1 MNQDLIAKI
10 RTAIGDYPLMLGV
23 MGILALMIMPLPP
36 VLLDLLLAINVTT
49 GVLILMTSIYVM
61 KPLDFSVFPALL
73 LVTTLFRL
81 GLNVASTRLILLGAA
96 EGKAEAGN
104 IIETFGEFVVGGN
117 LFVGVIVFLI
127 LVLINFMVIT
137 KGSGRIAEVAARFT
151 LDALPG
157 KQMSIDGELANG
169 ALSESEAKRKREE
182 VQREADF
189 YGAMDGASKFVRGDA
204 IAGLLI
210 TAINIVGGLLI
221 GVTQGGLSFGEA
233 GAAYAV
239 LTVGDGLVS
248 QIPALLIST
257 AAGIIVTRAASAQR
271 LSEELNA
278 QLISDDRVLYG
289 AAVMLVLLG
298 LIPGMPFLIFA
309 ALGTGCFMLARRVGA
324 TRREREQAKA
334 DSEKEAEVVAEPD
347 TLSARDAI
355 QTEQL
360 TLEIGYELIKLVDE
374 SRGGHLVA
382 KLFQLRKNF
391 AKDYGLVVPPIHIRD
406 NLELAPGGYR
416 ILLKGNPI
424 GSGVLQGSC
433 LLAIEPGEVFE
444 QIPGK
449 RTQDPTFGLPALWIQ
464 PDDRWRAE
472 SAGYTVVELDAV
484 LATHATEIVRTNCH
498 ELLTWAELHDRLD
511 ALRELEPQ
519 LVDAVIPAMFKPG
532 DVLDVMRRL
541 LKEGISIRDMRT
553 ILEAMSERA
562 GQQLPLAQITE
573 HVRSRLA
580 AQISAQYTSFDGQ
593 LYAVVL
599 ARQLEDRLRQC
610 MVTQGGEAI
619 LACDLNTAQHL
630 FGELEQS
637 LSQFAARDAEP
648 TILSPPDLRAP
659 LFAFLSQFFPNV
671 RVISHKDLMRDV
683 QLLSLGELQL
693 AA

>member
-1 MNQDLIAKI
+1 MNNDLITRI
-10 RTAIGDYPLMLGV
+10 RVMVGDYPLMLGV

-36 VLLDLLLAINVTT
+36 MLLDLLLAVNVTA
-49 GVLILMTSIYVM
+49 GVMILMTSIYVL

-117 LFVGVIVFLI
+117 VFVGVIVFLI

-169 ALSESEAKRKREE
+169 ALSESEAKKKREE

-210 TAINIVGGLLI
+210 TGINIIGGLLI

-257 AAGIIVTRAASAQR
+257 AAGIIVTRAASSQR
-271 LSEELNA
+271 LSEELNS
-278 QLISDDRVLYG
+278 QLISDERVLYG
-289 AAVMLVLLG
+289 VAVVLVLMG

-309 ALGTGCFMLARRVGA
+309 SIGTGAFFLARKVSADKANAEEVEETEG
-324 TRREREQAKA
+324 EEEVQESEQ
-334 DSEKEAEVVAEPD
+334 

-355 QTEQL
+355 QVEQL

-382 KLFQLRKNF
+382 KLFQMRKNF
-391 AKDYGLVVPPIHIRD
+391 AQELGIVVPPIHIRD

-424 GSGVLQGSC
+424 GAGMLQGSC
-433 LLAIEPGEVFE
+433 LLAIEPGDVYDTV
-444 QIPGK
+444 PGK
-449 RTQDPTFGLPALWIQ
+449 KTTDPTFGLPALWIS
-464 PDDRWRAE
+464 PDDRWKAE

-484 LATHATEIVRTNCH
+484 LATHATEIVRASSH
-498 ELLTWAELHDRLD
+498 ELVSWSELHERLE
-511 ALRELEPQ
+511 ALKEVEPQ

-532 DVLDVMRRL
+532 DILEVMRRL
-541 LKEGISIRDMRT
+541 LREGVSIRDIRT

-562 GQQLPLAQITE
+562 GQQISMAQITE
-573 HVRSRLA
+573 HVRSRLS
-580 AQISAQYTSFDGQ
+580 AQISAQYTSHDGQ

-610 MVTQGGEAI
+610 MVNQGGESV

-637 LSQFAARDAEP
+637 LSQFVARDAEP

-659 LFAFLSQFFPNV
+659 LYAFLSQFFPNV
-671 RVISHKDLMRDV
+671 RVISHKDLIRDV

-693 AA
+693 GA

>member
-1 MNQDLIAKI
+1 MNNDLITRI
-10 RTAIGDYPLMLGV
+10 RVMVGDYPLMLGV

-36 VLLDLLLAINVTT
+36 MLLDLLLAVNVTA
-49 GVLILMTSIYVM
+49 GVMILMTSIYVL

-117 LFVGVIVFLI
+117 VFVGVIVFLI

-169 ALSESEAKRKREE
+169 ALSESEAKKKREE

-210 TAINIVGGLLI
+210 TGINIIGGLLI

-257 AAGIIVTRAASAQR
+257 AAGIIVTRAASSQR
-271 LSEELNA
+271 LSEELNS
-278 QLISDDRVLYG
+278 QLVSDERVLYG
-289 AAVMLVLLG
+289 VAVVLVLMG

-309 ALGTGCFMLARRVGA
+309 SIGTGAFFLARKVSADKANAEEVEETEG
-324 TRREREQAKA
+324 EEEVQESEQ
-334 DSEKEAEVVAEPD
+334 

-355 QTEQL
+355 QVEQL

-382 KLFQLRKNF
+382 KLFQMRKNF
-391 AKDYGLVVPPIHIRD
+391 AQELGIVVPPIHIRD

-424 GSGVLQGSC
+424 GAGMLQGSC
-433 LLAIEPGEVFE
+433 LLAIEPGDVYDTV
-444 QIPGK
+444 PGK
-449 RTQDPTFGLPALWIQ
+449 KTTDPTFGLPALWIS
-464 PDDRWRAE
+464 PDDRWKAE

-484 LATHATEIVRTNCH
+484 LATHATEIVRASSH
-498 ELLTWAELHDRLD
+498 ELVSWSELHERLE
-511 ALRELEPQ
+511 ALKEVEPQ

-532 DVLDVMRRL
+532 DILEVMRRL
-541 LKEGISIRDMRT
+541 LREGVSIRDIRT

-562 GQQLPLAQITE
+562 GQQISMAQITE
-573 HVRSRLA
+573 HVRSRLS
-580 AQISAQYTSFDGQ
+580 AQISAQYTSHDGQ

-610 MVTQGGEAI
+610 MVNQGGESV

-637 LSQFAARDAEP
+637 LSQFVARDAEP

-659 LFAFLSQFFPNV
+659 LYAFLSQFFPNV
-671 RVISHKDLMRDV
+671 RVISHKDLIRDV

-693 AA
+693 GA

>member
-1 MNQDLIAKI
+1 M
-10 RTAIGDYPLMLGV
+10 IGDYPLMLGV

-36 VLLDLLLAINVTT
+36 VLLDLLLAVNVTA
-49 GVLILMTSIYVM
+49 GVLILMTSIYVL

-96 EGKAEAGN
+96 DGRAEAGN

-117 LFVGVIVFLI
+117 IFVGVIVFLI

-169 ALSESEAKRKREE
+169 ALTEAEAKAKREE

-210 TAINIVGGLLI
+210 TAINILGGLLI
-221 GVTQGGLSFGEA
+221 GVTQGGLSFADA
-233 GAAYAV
+233 GAAYSV

-257 AAGIIVTRAASAQR
+257 AAGIIVTRAASSQR
-271 LSEELNA
+271 LSEELNE
-278 QLISDDRVLYG
+278 QLVSDDRVLYG
-289 AAVMLVLLG
+289 AGAVLLLLG

-309 ALGTGCFMLARRVGA
+309 ALAAGCIMLARKIGKDR
-324 TRREREQAKA
+324 A
-334 DSEKEAEVVAEPD
+334 DLMANPPDESEEEDAPKKMILHAHE
-347 TLSARDAI
+347 AI

-374 SRGGHLVA
+374 ARGGHLVA
-382 KLFQLRKNF
+382 KLFQMRKNF
-391 AKDYGLVVPPIHIRD
+391 AQELGIVVPSIHIRD

-424 GSGVLQGSC
+424 GSGQLQGTS
-433 LLAIEPGEVFE
+433 LLAIEPGEVYE

-449 RTQDPTFGLPALWIQ
+449 RTADPTFGLPALWIN

-484 LATHATEIVRTNCH
+484 LATHATEIVRAHAH
-498 ELLTWAELHDRLD
+498 ELITWSEFHGRLE
-511 ALRELEPQ
+511 ALKEIEPQ
-519 LVDAVIPAMFKPG
+519 LVEAVIPAMFKPG

-541 LKEGISIRDMRT
+541 LREGVSVRDMRT

-562 GQQLPLAQITE
+562 GQQATHAQITE

-580 AQISAQYTSFDGQ
+580 AQISAQYTSHDGQ

-610 MVTQGGEAI
+610 VVVQGGESI

-637 LSQFAARDAEP
+637 LSQFVARDAEP

-659 LFAFLSQFFPNV
+659 LFVFLSQFFPNV

>member
-1 MNQDLIAKI
+1 MNNDLITRI
-10 RTAIGDYPLMLGV
+10 RVMVGDYPLMLGV

-36 VLLDLLLAINVTT
+36 MLLDLLLAVNVTA
-49 GVLILMTSIYVM
+49 GVMILMTSIYVL

-117 LFVGVIVFLI
+117 VFVGVIVFLI

-169 ALSESEAKRKREE
+169 ALSESEAKKKREE

-210 TAINIVGGLLI
+210 TGINIIGGLLI

-257 AAGIIVTRAASAQR
+257 AAGIIVTRAASSQR
-271 LSEELNA
+271 LSEELNS
-278 QLISDDRVLYG
+278 QLVSDERVLYG
-289 AAVMLVLLG
+289 VAVVLVLMG

-309 ALGTGCFMLARRVGA
+309 SIGTGAFFLARKVSVDKANAEEVEETEG
-324 TRREREQAKA
+324 EEEVQESEQ
-334 DSEKEAEVVAEPD
+334 

-355 QTEQL
+355 QVEQL

-382 KLFQLRKNF
+382 KLFQMRKNF
-391 AKDYGLVVPPIHIRD
+391 AQELGIVVPPIHIRD

-424 GSGVLQGSC
+424 GAGMLQGSC
-433 LLAIEPGEVFE
+433 LLAIEPGDVYDTV
-444 QIPGK
+444 PGK
-449 RTQDPTFGLPALWIQ
+449 KTTDPTFGLPALWIS
-464 PDDRWRAE
+464 PDDRWKAE

-484 LATHATEIVRTNCH
+484 LATHATEIVRASSH
-498 ELLTWAELHDRLD
+498 ELVSWSELHERLE
-511 ALRELEPQ
+511 ALKEVEPQ

-532 DVLDVMRRL
+532 DILEVMRRL
-541 LKEGISIRDMRT
+541 LREGVSIRDIRT

-562 GQQLPLAQITE
+562 GQQISMAQITE
-573 HVRSRLA
+573 HVRSRLS
-580 AQISAQYTSFDGQ
+580 AQISAQYTSHDGQ

-610 MVTQGGEAI
+610 MVNQGGESV

-637 LSQFAARDAEP
+637 LSQFVARDAEP

-659 LFAFLSQFFPNV
+659 LYAFLSQFFPNV
-671 RVISHKDLMRDV
+671 RVISHKDLIRDV

-693 AA
+693 GA

>member
-1 MNQDLIAKI
+1 MNNDLITRI
-10 RTAIGDYPLMLGV
+10 RVMVGDYPLMLGV

-36 VLLDLLLAINVTT
+36 MLLDLLLAVNVTA
-49 GVLILMTSIYVM
+49 GVMILMTSIYVL

-117 LFVGVIVFLI
+117 VFVGVIVFLI

-169 ALSESEAKRKREE
+169 ALSESEAKKKREE

-210 TAINIVGGLLI
+210 TGINIIGGLLI

-257 AAGIIVTRAASAQR
+257 AAGIIVTRAASSQR
-271 LSEELNA
+271 LSEELNS
-278 QLISDDRVLYG
+278 QLVSDERVLYG
-289 AAVMLVLLG
+289 VAVVLVLMG

-309 ALGTGCFMLARRVGA
+309 SIGTGAFFLARKVSADKANAEDVEETEG
-324 TRREREQAKA
+324 EEEVQESEQ
-334 DSEKEAEVVAEPD
+334 

-355 QTEQL
+355 QVEQL

-382 KLFQLRKNF
+382 KLFQMRKNF
-391 AKDYGLVVPPIHIRD
+391 AQELGIVVPPIHIRD

-424 GSGVLQGSC
+424 GAGMLQGSC
-433 LLAIEPGEVFE
+433 LLAIEPGDVYDTV
-444 QIPGK
+444 PGK
-449 RTQDPTFGLPALWIQ
+449 KTTDPTFGLPALWIS
-464 PDDRWRAE
+464 PDDRWKAE

-484 LATHATEIVRTNCH
+484 LATHATEIVRASSH
-498 ELLTWAELHDRLD
+498 ELVSWSELHERLE
-511 ALRELEPQ
+511 ALKEVEPQ

-532 DVLDVMRRL
+532 DILEVMRRL
-541 LKEGISIRDMRT
+541 LREGVSIRDIRT

-562 GQQLPLAQITE
+562 GQQISMAQITE
-573 HVRSRLA
+573 HVRSRLS
-580 AQISAQYTSFDGQ
+580 AQISAQYTSHDGQ

-610 MVTQGGEAI
+610 MVNQGGESV

-637 LSQFAARDAEP
+637 LSQFVARDAEP

-659 LFAFLSQFFPNV
+659 LYAFLSQFFPNV
-671 RVISHKDLMRDV
+671 RVISHKDLIRDV

-693 AA
+693 GA